1 MTESSSRPDELID
14 RLQNA
19 VVGLLAEI
27 DSLPSTDA
35 YARSATDEWSVA
47 EILAHLVEMLPYWA
61 DQARAVAARAQD
73 GEPFGRTHDDP
84 ERIAAVRDHA
94 RDDVWELAIGV
105 RTSLHRTVVMLRTI
119 PDADWQRTGR
129 HARRG
134 EMSVTQIVEQFLS
147 EHAEE
152 HAQQFRAVVAEQHTM
167 DPR

>member
-1 MTESSSRPDELID
+1 LTASLSRPDELID

-19 VVGLLAEI
+19 VAGMLAEI
-27 DSLPSTDA
+27 DRLPSTDA
-35 YARSATDEWSVA
+35 YVSSATDAWSAA

-84 ERIAAVRDHA
+84 QRIAAVRDHA
-94 RDDVWELAIGV
+94 RDDLQELAIGV
-105 RTSLHRTVVMLRTI
+105 CTSLDGSVATLRAI
-119 PDADWQRTGR
+119 PHGDWQRSGR

-152 HAQQFRAVVAEQHTM
+152 HAQQLRVVVAEHHTM
-167 DPR
+167 DHR